1 MTRRVAFRDPLRAFL
16 GSARLASALSTAAIG
31 LGVFAYALHHT
42 IGWAGLIAMLATV
55 SVLAIASLVPRRDSI
70 DWTGVVPISLLVFL
84 AWALA
89 SVFWSQY
96 QWATAG
102 GLAYLIGF
110 TVLGVYV
117 ALVRDT
123 IQIIRS
129 FGDVLRFVLG
139 LSLVL
144 ELVSG
149 LLIDRPITF
158 LGVGGN
164 LDQLG
169 PIQGGVGNRNELGL
183 LAVIAGISFVI
194 EWRTRSVRTGVAIGS
209 VIGAGITL
217 ALTRSPI
224 AFGTAVVAVA
234 AMLVLYGIRRLP
246 IERRQVWQ
254 YASLALVVVA
264 GVIAWVARVP
274 IIGALNA
281 GGELNF
287 RLRLWQQVWSL
298 VPLHP
303 TEGWGWIGQWHPD
316 VAPYLLFDTL
326 SPRALTSA
334 SNAYLDVWFQLGVI
348 GMALFVLLV
357 GLAFVRSWLLASRQ
371 RSVIFTWPAVVLA
384 ALLTVSL
391 AESSILIEFGW
402 VTFVICCVKASQN
415 LSWRNAFRRPLEQE
429 PLWTSP

>member
-1 MTRRVAFRDPLRAFL
+1 MNRRTGLRDAFQAFF
-16 GSARLASALSTAAIG
+16 GSARLASALSTTAIG
-31 LGVFAYALHHT
+31 LGVFAYALHRT
-42 IGWAGLIAMLATV
+42 IGWPGLIAMLAGV
-55 SVLAIASLVPRRDSI
+55 SVLALASLWARRDSI
-70 DWTGVVPISLLVFL
+70 EWTGVVPISLLVFL
-84 AWALA
+84 AWAVA

-96 QWATAG
+96 QWATVG
-102 GLAYLIGF
+102 GLSYLIGF
-110 TVLGVYV
+110 TLLGVYV

-149 LLIDRPITF
+149 LLIDSPIRF
-158 LGVGGN
+158 LGIAGH
-164 LDQLG
+164 LHMLG
-169 PIQGGVGNRNELGL
+169 PIQGIVGNRNELGL

-224 AFGTAVVAVA
+224 AFGTAAVA
-234 AMLVLYGIRRLP
+234 IVAMLVLYGIRRLP
-246 IERRQVWQ
+246 MERRQFWQ
-254 YASLALVVVA
+254 YASLVLVAVA
-264 GVIAWVARVP
+264 GVIIWMARTP
-274 IIGALNA
+274 IINALNA

-316 VAPYLLFDTL
+316 VPPYLLFDTL

-348 GMALFVLLV
+348 GMVLFALVV
-357 GLAFVRSWLLASRQ
+357 GLAFVRSWLLASHQ

-384 ALLTVSL
+384 ALLTASL
-391 AESSILIEFGW
+391 AESSILIEFAW

-415 LSWRNAFRRPLEQE
+415 LSWRNAFKRPLEPE
-429 PLWTSP
+429 PFV